1 MSSADEILRELGR
14 LAADAGPALVPV
26 GHDEL
31 LRSVTATARSLFEA
45 AACSIALVDDSGE
58 ALVFTAASGA
68 GADEIVGTS
77 IPVGRGIA
85 GWVAASEQPI
95 AIGDVTRDPRFA
107 RDVAEA
113 TGYVPRTILAMPLQ
127 GTHDVLGVL
136 EVLDPGVVEGDR
148 QTGGGLGGGLGGE
161 RGLVVLGLLAR
172 QAALAVEQAQVF
184 GDFGRALF
192 QAAGRAAEGTE
203 LGATLDEVA
212 ASAPGPEAAMAELA
226 ASLRTLAAAGPAERR
241 AAAALLAALAGYV
254 RGRA

>member
-113 TGYVPRTILAMPLQ
+113 TGYVPRSILAMPLQ

-136 EVLDPGVVEGDR
+136 EVLDPGVVDADGENGS
-148 QTGGGLGGGLGGE
+148 GLGGE
-161 RGLVVLGLLAR
+161 RGLAVLGLLAR

-203 LGATLDEVA
+203 LGAALDEVA
-212 ASAPGPEAAMAELA
+212 DSAPGPEAAMAELA